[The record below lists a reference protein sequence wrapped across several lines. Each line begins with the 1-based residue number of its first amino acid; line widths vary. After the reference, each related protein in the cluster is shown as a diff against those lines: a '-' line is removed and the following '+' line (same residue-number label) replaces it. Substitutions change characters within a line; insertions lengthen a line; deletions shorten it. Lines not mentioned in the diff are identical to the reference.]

1 MATWLKIARPNI
13 EVGANFIFFQ
23 AVLIDLERASGFAIQ
38 NQGSVSF
45 FIDGKTY
52 VVQQQHDAKAYQA
65 VLNYAQ
71 KVTGQTLP

>member
-1 MATWLKIARPNI
+1 MPAWLKITKPNVEI
-13 EVGANFIFFQ
+13 GSNF
-23 AVLIDLERASGFAIQ
+23 VLYQSVIVDLERATGFAVQ

-45 FIDGKTY
+45 FIDGKAF
-52 VVQQQHDAKAYQA
+52 VVQQQLDVKAYQA

>member
-1 MATWLKIARPNI
+1 MAAWLKITRPNV
-13 EVGANFIFFQ
+13 EVGSSFVLFQ
-23 AVLIDLERASGFAIQ
+23 AVVIDLERAAGFAVQ

-45 FIDGKTY
+45 FVDGKAF
-52 VVQQQHDAKAYQA
+52 VVQQQLDAKAYQA